1 MEIKLIEPYGFCAG
15 VELVLDKLDKIKT
28 THPNETIYCVGQI
41 VHNRDV
47 IKSLKEKGF
56 IFSSLSKDKTLDA
69 IEKGVVVF
77 SAHGTSQTLIDK
89 AANKGLIVY
98 DCICPFVK
106 KSFEIIKTRLDEGYS
121 VIYVGIKEHDE
132 SNAAL
137 SISPKIIMIEKKE
150 DLLIKKINSNKIVL
164 TNQTTLSQD
173 NLQDIFNSAKKIYSN
188 LVFENEICNSTSV
201 RQRNLKK
208 ELEWCDS
215 VIIVGDKN
223 SNNTQSLLKI
233 AAAKKGRDA
242 ILVEAKEEIDLNWIE
257 NKKRIIIASGA
268 STPRENVEKIYCFL
282 KNFNKN

>member
-106 KSFEIIKTRLDEGYS
+106 KSFEIIRTRLDKGYS
-121 VIYVGIKEHDE
+121 VIYVGIKGHDE

-188 LVFENEICNSTSV
+188 LVFENETCNSTSI

-233 AAAKKGRDA
+233 AAAKKGSDA
-242 ILVEAKEEIDLNWIE
+242 ILVEAKEEIDLNWRE